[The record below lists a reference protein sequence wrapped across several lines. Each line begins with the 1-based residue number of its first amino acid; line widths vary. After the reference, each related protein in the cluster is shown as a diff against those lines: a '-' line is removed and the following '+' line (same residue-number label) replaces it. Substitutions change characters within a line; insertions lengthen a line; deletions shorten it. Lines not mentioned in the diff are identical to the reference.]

1 MGCSCCWSS
10 IRADRGGVQ
19 AGTGRETVGK
29 MERSGSRSWSPVA
42 SHHLRVLQIVRISA
56 QRGKLMTIDKLE
68 VEIDDLVLDLDNPR
82 TGTVAAQAD
91 ALEAI
96 VRLNG
101 IHFKNMM
108 SSIKAHGLDPGD
120 SFYIVEEG
128 DDDGYVVVDGNRR
141 LAALKVLNNPSLLQ
155 GTDLPDSTK
164 RKLTEIA
171 QGFSYPGTISC
182 VLFESRADAHDWIE
196 RRHGKGLDGEGRIAW
211 GTLESDRFQRD
222 RTIIDVITF
231 VERNSTF
238 SETDWLRIKKSVE
251 KTPTTLKRFLV
262 SKPGRQ
268 ILGFVDQV
276 GDVGP
281 QFKRKPTHVLRVLS
295 QLFSD
300 IDAGDVNSRTQN
312 TASEITDYIESLPDG
327 LGTSAQVETNPHSF
341 SDTVI
346 KDGAKR
352 PRQSNEKSKPDKTK
366 TKKVS
371 PPRATLA
378 PSKHPFAE
386 PDDEKGKQLIR
397 EASKLK
403 LRDTPLGCAFL
414 FRAVLEYAIDTEMRS
429 SSIPRESADGKQLDL
444 SGRFD
449 AVYKHLNSTSG
460 RVQNKGD
467 LSPIRQTLTAKNGSV
482 SFGALNGYIHNR
494 YQKPSSDDLRTAW
507 DHAVPLLIAI
517 YGAH

>member
-1 MGCSCCWSS
+1 
-10 IRADRGGVQ
+10 
-19 AGTGRETVGK
+19 
-29 MERSGSRSWSPVA
+29 
-42 SHHLRVLQIVRISA
+42 
-56 QRGKLMTIDKLE
+56 MTIDKLE

-82 TGTVAAQAD
+82 TGTVSAQAD

-101 IHFKNMM
+101 THFKNMM
-108 SSIKAHGLDPGD
+108 LSIKDHGLDPGD
-120 SFYIVEEG
+120 SFYVVEEG

-155 GTDLPDSTK
+155 GTDLPDGTK
-164 RKLTEIA
+164 KRLAEIA
-171 QGFSYPGTISC
+171 QGFTDHGTISC
-182 VLFESRADAHDWIE
+182 VLFQSRADAHDWIE

-231 VERNSTF
+231 VEKNSTF
-238 SETDWLRIKKSVE
+238 SDADWQRIKKNVE

-268 ILGFVDQV
+268 LLGFVDQS
-276 GDVGP
+276 GESGP
-281 QFKRKPTHVLRVLS
+281 QFKRNPKFVLRVLS

-312 TASEITDYIESLPDG
+312 TASEIADYIETLPDG
-327 LGTSAQVETNPHSF
+327 LGSTPQPTTTPHSF
-341 SDTVI
+341 SETLV
-346 KDGAKR
+346 KDGATR
-352 PRQSNEKSKPDKTK
+352 PRQSSEKSKVDKTK

-371 PPRATLA
+371 PPRSTLA
-378 PSKHPFAE
+378 PSKQPFAE

-403 LRDTPLGCAFL
+403 LRETPLGCAFL
-414 FRAVLEYAIDTEMRS
+414 FRAVLEYAIDTEMRAS
-429 SSIPRESADGKQLDL
+429 NISRENADGKQLDL

-449 AVYKHLNSTSG
+449 SVYKYLNATAG
-460 RVQNKGD
+460 RVANKGD
-467 LSPIRQTLTAKNGSV
+467 LTAIRQTLTARNGPV
-482 SFGALNGYIHNR
+482 SFGALNGFVHNR
-494 YQKPSSDDLRTAW
+494 YQKPSPDDLRTAW
-507 DHAVPLLIAI
+507 DHAVPLLVAI